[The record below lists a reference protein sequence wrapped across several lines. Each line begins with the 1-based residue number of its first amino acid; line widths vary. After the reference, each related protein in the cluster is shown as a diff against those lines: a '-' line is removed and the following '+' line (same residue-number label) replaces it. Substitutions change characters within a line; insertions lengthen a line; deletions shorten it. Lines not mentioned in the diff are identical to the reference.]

1 MSSQEQ
7 TNPHAETLSILDDKT
22 FKHSIFRRGTKEEL
36 FREDDGEGDDGS
48 IPVDVSGDEKLPQLL
63 QLWSLPRAGRDLS
76 AAIWRPLKCA
86 AELVIQKGKLFGHV
100 GSLWGGKTMLTI
112 EEVVYMVDRGSM
124 LLFREEGKK
133 KILMNMKECYT
144 LMASCGITMDHL
156 ACVAKLMR
164 AGFVTHRFGVPWSL
178 KEKSEANGMTMT
190 FAGMGNGRGSA
201 VLDGGA
207 ASNDGRGVAKRKRET
222 ACSDAKQGRGKVGRD
237 TENAKENG
245 TNAAPMSSRSPAVSW
260 WPAHEAIA
268 SHRPPPCVVEPSKEE
283 KKEARRKQFPHLRPL
298 RTRAEADFVERHR
311 DKKHSFFY
319 LEVFPPNGNF
329 SRKSTGRKAALVSM
343 IANGSTLPPHETLL
357 RDIDVEAR
365 AMSVDAEKPPTRFC
379 GLEHGDIAF
388 YSLVRTD
395 VREIH

>member
-1 MSSQEQ
+1 
-7 TNPHAETLSILDDKT
+7 
-22 FKHSIFRRGTKEEL
+22 
-36 FREDDGEGDDGS
+36 
-48 IPVDVSGDEKLPQLL
+48 
-63 QLWSLPRAGRDLS
+63 
-76 AAIWRPLKCA
+76 
-86 AELVIQKGKLFGHV
+86 
-100 GSLWGGKTMLTI
+100 
-112 EEVVYMVDRGSM
+112 
-124 LLFREEGKK
+124 
-133 KILMNMKECYT
+133 
-144 LMASCGITMDHL
+144 
-156 ACVAKLMR
+156 MR
-164 AGFVTHRFGVPWSL
+164 L
-178 KEKSEANGMTMT
+178 
-190 FAGMGNGRGSA
+190 
-201 VLDGGA
+201 
-207 ASNDGRGVAKRKRET
+207 
-222 ACSDAKQGRGKVGRD
+222 
-237 TENAKENG
+237 
-245 TNAAPMSSRSPAVSW
+245 
-260 WPAHEAIA
+260 A